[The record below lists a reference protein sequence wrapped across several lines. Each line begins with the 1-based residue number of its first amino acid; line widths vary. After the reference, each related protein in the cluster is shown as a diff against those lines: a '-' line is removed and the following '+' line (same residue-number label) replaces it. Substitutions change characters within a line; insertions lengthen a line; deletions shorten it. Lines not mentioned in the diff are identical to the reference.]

1 MVSIC
6 MIVRLSSLHISRTRS
21 RWLWRIRRAGDF
33 VALMDRGSRRVFFF
47 AFKYGCGLCVVF
59 GLSHIAMFCRFT
71 VGLSSMSAELVTM

>member
-1 MVSIC
+1 

-33 VALMDRGSRRVFFF
+33 VALMDREWEGFLF

-59 GLSHIAMFCRFT
+59 GLSHIAMFYLFT
-71 VGLSSMSAELVTM
+71 VDLSSMSAELVTM